1 MNASGRGLGL
11 SIGQLAKATGSKV
24 QTIRYY
30 EELGLMPAPERSQ
43 GNQRIYGARHQSR
56 LAFIRHG
63 RELGFPLDAIRQLL
77 SLADQPDRP
86 CAEADA
92 IAQEQLVAVRSKI
105 ARLRAL
111 EQELDRMVACGAGG
125 RIGDCHVIEV
135 LADLSHQHCLA
146 PDHGAGEPA
155 FDAT

>member
-11 SIGQLAKATGSKV
+11 SIGQLAKATGAKV

-43 GNQRIYGARHQSR
+43 GNQRIYGARHERR

-63 RELGFPLDAIRQLL
+63 RELGFSLEAIRQLL
-77 SLADQPDRP
+77 SLADQPDRA

-92 IAQEQLVAVRSKI
+92 IAREQLAAVRSKL

-111 EQELDRMVACGAGG
+111 EQELERMVACCASGK
-125 RIGDCHVIEV
+125 IGDCRVIEV
-135 LADLSHQHCLA
+135 LADLSHQHCLT
-146 PDHGAGEPA
+146 PDHGTGSAD
-155 FDAT
+155 FDPT

>member
-1 MNASGRGLGL
+1 MNASGRALGL

-30 EELGLMPAPERSQ
+30 EQLGLMPAPERSQ
-43 GNQRIYGARHQSR
+43 GNQRIYGARHERR

-92 IAQEQLVAVRSKI
+92 IAQEQLAAVRSKI

-111 EQELDRMVACGAGG
+111 EDELERMVACCASGT
-125 RIGDCHVIEV
+125 IGDCHVIEV
-135 LADLSHQHCLA
+135 LADLSHQHCLT
-146 PDHGAGEPA
+146 PDHRGQDSEFG
-155 FDAT
+155 DA

>member
-1 MNASGRGLGL
+1 MKASGRALGL

-30 EELGLMPAPERSQ
+30 EQLGLMPAPERSQ
-43 GNQRIYGARHQSR
+43 GNQRIYGTRHERR

-92 IAQEQLVAVRSKI
+92 IAQEQLAGVRSKI
-105 ARLRAL
+105 ARLQAL
-111 EQELDRMVACGAGG
+111 EEELERMVACCASGT
-125 RIGDCHVIEV
+125 IGDCRVIEV
-135 LADLSHQHCLA
+135 LADLSHQHCLT
-146 PDHGAGEPA
+146 PDHRGQDSEFG
-155 FDAT
+155 DA

>member
-1 MNASGRGLGL
+1 MKSSERGPGL
-11 SIGQLAKATGSKV
+11 SIGRLAKATGSKV

-43 GNQRIYGARHQSR
+43 GNQRIYGARHQRR

-63 RELGFPLDAIRQLL
+63 RELGFSLDAIRQLL
-77 SLADQPDRP
+77 SLADQPDHA

-92 IAQEQLVAVRSKI
+92 IAREQLAAVRSRI

-111 EQELDRMVACGAGG
+111 EQELDRMVACGTGG
-125 RIGDCHVIEV
+125 TIGDCRVIEV
-135 LADLSHQHCLA
+135 LADHSHQHCLT
-146 PDHGAGEPA
+146 PDHRGQDGE
-155 FDAT
+155 FGDI